1 MLKRSPIRYIDTIAK
16 ANLKIFHGKYD
27 SVVPVSHSLTFY
39 NALLEKYPQA
49 SVYLDIF
56 DGGHQLDMNQASYW
70 ILSQYHKKEKTA
82 VTG

>member
-56 DGGHQLDMNQASYW
+56 DGGHEMDMKIAEYW
-70 ILSQYHKKEKTA
+70 LLSQYKKALNTS